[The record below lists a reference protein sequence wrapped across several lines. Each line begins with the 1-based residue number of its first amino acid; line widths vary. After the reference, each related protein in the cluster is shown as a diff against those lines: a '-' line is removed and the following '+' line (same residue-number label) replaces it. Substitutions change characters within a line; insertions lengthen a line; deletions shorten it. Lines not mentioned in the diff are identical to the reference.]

1 MFSRINITFFFSLS
15 TDIFFSPVN
24 VVIKIMFPQG
34 ILGYVFDDRY
44 TNVIKLKI
52 YSKYDESYL
61 SITLKL

>member
-1 MFSRINITFFFSLS
+1 MLSL
-15 TDIFFSPVN
+15 
-24 VVIKIMFPQG
+24 KKMFPQG